1 MTEFKEKLRSLSF
14 PRKYGETERRPVIRD
29 DDGSVGGHHVIHWDG
44 SQDAEITPR
53 PIAVSAKVQGKEE
66 D

>member
-1 MTEFKEKLRSLSF
+1 MTEFADKLRSLSF
-14 PRKYGETERRPVIRD
+14 PRKYGATERRPVVNE
-29 DDGSVGGHHVIHWDG
+29 DDGSIGGHHVIRWDG

-53 PIAVSAKVQGKEE
+53 PIAIRAKVQGEE